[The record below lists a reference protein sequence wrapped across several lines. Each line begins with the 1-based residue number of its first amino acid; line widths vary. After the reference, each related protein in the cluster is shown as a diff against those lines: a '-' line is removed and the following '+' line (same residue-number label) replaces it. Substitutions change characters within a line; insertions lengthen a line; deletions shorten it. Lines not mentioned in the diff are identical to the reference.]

1 MKVAS
6 DYSAKDLLSAA
17 RQVIT
22 KPAMASGVWPRA
34 AAHLCRQALELG
46 LEEFWATRQP
56 ELRGSPLRMQLVC
69 LPLYLSDRDVA
80 HSAGYTWAAL
90 SRACHHQFYE
100 LAPTASELDSWA
112 NAVEAMLQYTAQRS
126 ASEP

>member
-1 MKVAS
+1 MNSAS

-17 RQVIT
+17 RQLIAT
-22 KPAMASGVWPRA
+22 PKMASGVWPRA

-46 LEEFWATRQP
+46 LEEFWAGRQP
-56 ELRGSPLRMQLVC
+56 ELRGLPLRMQLVC

-80 HSAGYTWAAL
+80 HSIGYTWAAL

-100 LAPTASELDSWA
+100 LAPTVSELASWTDSID
-112 NAVEAMLQYTAQRS
+112 AMLQHTAQRH
-126 ASEP
+126 